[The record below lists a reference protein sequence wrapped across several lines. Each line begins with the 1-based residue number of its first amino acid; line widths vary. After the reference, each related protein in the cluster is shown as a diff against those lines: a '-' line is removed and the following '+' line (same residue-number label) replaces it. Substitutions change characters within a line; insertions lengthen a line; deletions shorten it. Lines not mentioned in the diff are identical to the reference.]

1 MKLIFTGP
9 GKGKT
14 SAAAGIAFRSWGH
27 GRKVLVLLFLKD
39 QRISGE
45 WKAAHYLDSP
55 RLVVKSFGRP
65 CPYLGQTCCPG
76 QQECIVTRSRWEI
89 EDEEWARAGLTL
101 AEEEIKA
108 DRWNLIVLDEILNLW
123 STWPAAQPQIK
134 NILNDAPTGLDLILT
149 GRSCTAELVDSA
161 DLVTRMEM
169 IKHPYTLGVLAREGI
184 DY

>member
-27 GRKVLVLLFLKD
+27 GRKVLVMLFLKD

-45 WKAAHYLDSP
+45 WKAANYLDSP
-55 RLVVKSFGRP
+55 RLVIESFGRS

-76 QQECIVTRSRWEI
+76 QQECIVNSLGWTS
-89 EDEEWARAGLTL
+89 EDEEQAREGLIL
-101 AEEEIKA
+101 AEQEIQSGK
-108 DRWNLIVLDEILNLW
+108 WNLIVLDEILNLW
-123 STWPAAQPQIK
+123 SVWPGAQPWIK
-134 NILNDAPTGLDLILT
+134 NILDRAPDELDLILT
-149 GRSCTAELVDSA
+149 GRSCTEELIDAA
-161 DLVTRMEM
+161 DLVTYMEM
-169 IKHPYTLGVLAREGI
+169 IKHPFSLGGRAQEGI